1 MTTEMLFVAGD
12 HRMASDQAQP
22 TPRDAEGETRSRGA
36 AAPAFA
42 PSLDLRSLVTRAVIP
57 RLCQAFGAPP
67 AHHRSHLV
75 APAEADAEIGHVE
88 DFIDRL
94 LHADVEGACLHIDAV
109 RACGR
114 PLGRIYL
121 DLLMPAALRLA
132 QRLADDLCDTTEA
145 TLAFCNLQ
153 IILRRYADAFHGE
166 AGQPPSGLRA
176 LLVSPPVGV
185 QAGAGLQVFGL
196 LFAAEFFRRDGWDVW
211 TERSLSSDNFKDV
224 VLRQWFDLV
233 EVLATEQ
240 CDLDVLASGIRH
252 IRRGAPNPRVGI
264 IACGRL
270 FDDHPEYVRMIGAD
284 RSASDP
290 LASLPHVKHLMSK
303 QIGALSTQRRR
314 LS

>member
-1 MTTEMLFVAGD
+1 MATEMLLVAGD
-12 HRMASDQAQP
+12 HRLARDQTQPAPQDTVVASRLP
-22 TPRDAEGETRSRGA
+22 IV
-36 AAPAFA
+36 AAPIV
-42 PSLDLRSLVTRAVIP
+42 PGPTLDLRALVARAVVP
-57 RLCQAFGAPP
+57 RLCQAFGGAP
-67 AHHRSHLV
+67 AHHRALV
-75 APAEADAEIGHVE
+75 VAAGGSGGIEAGHV
-88 DFIDRL
+88 DDLVDQL
-94 LHADVEGACLHIDAV
+94 LHADLDGVCVHIDA
-109 RACGR
+109 AHAYGR

-132 QRLADDLCDTTEA
+132 RRLADDLCDATEA

-153 IILRRYADAFHGE
+153 LILRRYADRFQNE

-211 TERSLSSDNFKDV
+211 TERSLSSDEFKEV

-240 CDLDVLASGIRH
+240 CDLDLIASGIRH

-264 IACGRL
+264 VACGRL
-270 FDDHPEYVRMIGAD
+270 FEDHPEYVRMIGAD

-290 LASLPHVKHLMSK
+290 LASLPHVKTL
-303 QIGALSTQRRR
+303 LSQQTRARRR